1 MSRVLQNPLASIDQ
15 LTCSPSKRDHIPEEL
30 EDDLRNFGAE
40 LIQCAG
46 ILLKLPQVAM
56 ASAQVLFQRFFFMA
70 SFKDFNIVEIGMG
83 ALFLAAK
90 VEESAIRMTHLVTVY
105 DHLIRRA
112 QHRSTSPPLDAFS
125 QQNKSGTHQHS
136 HFIPLYYL
144 YIFKRAYEFKAMTIA
159 AEMQLLKQLGFN
171 VQVQLPYSLMINYLR
186 ILGLEDHESVPS
198 RAWNY
203 VNDSLRTIVH
213 VAYSPEVTAV
223 TSIWLSCRDE
233 QIKLPIDPGNEWWL
247 LFDVKESDIKT
258 VAEQI
263 KKLYYQPLDRQ
274 RLPLTTEQVQDWITP
289 QNKLD

>member
-15 LTCSPSKRDHIPEEL
+15 LTCSPFRRDHIPEEL

-56 ASAQVLFQRFFFMA
+56 ASAQVLFQQFFFMA

-90 VEESAIRMTHLVTVY
+90 VEESAIRMTYLVTVY

-112 QHRSTSPPLDAFS
+112 QHCSTLPPLDAFS
-125 QQNKSGTHQHS
+125 Q
-136 HFIPLYYL
+136 
-144 YIFKRAYEFKAMTIA
+144 RAYDFKAMTIT

-213 VAYSPEVTAV
+213 VAYSPQVTAV

-258 VAEQI
+258 VAERI

-274 RLPLTTEQVQDWITP
+274 RIPLTTEQVQDWMAS